1 MKCGYV
7 RRKMY
12 VGCKNDHTSISLI
25 KLDEYSKT
33 KTARKDF
40 VLTDKRKSLNVYRNL

>member
-1 MKCGYV
+1 MKRGYV
-7 RRKMY
+7 GRKMY
-12 VGCKNDHTSISLI
+12 VGCKNDHTSTSLL

-40 VLTDKRKSLNVYRNL
+40 VLTDKREIH